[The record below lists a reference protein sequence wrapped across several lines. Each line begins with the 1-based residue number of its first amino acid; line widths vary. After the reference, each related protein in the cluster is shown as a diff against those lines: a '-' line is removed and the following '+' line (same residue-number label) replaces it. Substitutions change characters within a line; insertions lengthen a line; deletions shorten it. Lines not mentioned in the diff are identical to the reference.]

1 MSEKRRD
8 KKGRILRTGESQRID
23 GRYVFKYKDFSGK
36 HRYLYSNRLEKT
48 DKVPPGGIRK
58 PALRELE
65 AELQAKINAGI
76 KAFGGDLTVYEL
88 VEKYVSMKIGVRES
102 TRQGY
107 KTVLRILAK
116 EAFGKLRIDKVK
128 ISDAKVWLIKLQQE
142 DGRGYSSIHTIRGV
156 LRPAFQMAV
165 EDDLLAKN
173 PFSFELHTVVVN
185 NSTTRDAITRKQEK
199 AFLEF
204 IKNDKHFSKYYE
216 GFFILFNTGLRISE
230 FCGLTMSDID
240 FNKKCIHV
248 TGQLVRYSNMITT
261 FEPPKTSAG
270 VRDVPMSP
278 EVMEAF
284 RNIMDNRKYLK
295 VEPIIDGKAGF
306 LYLDKNDQ
314 PMVAMHWQ
322 HYFNHV
328 VKKYNGIYKLQLPNI
343 TAHVC
348 RHTFCSKMAKS
359 GMNPKTLQY
368 IMGHSDISVTMNTY
382 THFTGEDAREEFQKL
397 FGGEE
402 ESVQR
407 QKRVW

>member
-1 MSEKRRD
+1 
-8 KKGRILRTGESQRID
+8 
-23 GRYVFKYKDFSGK
+23 
-36 HRYLYSNRLEKT
+36 
-48 DKVPPGGIRK
+48 
-58 PALRELE
+58 
-65 AELQAKINAGI
+65 
-76 KAFGGDLTVYEL
+76 
-88 VEKYVSMKIGVRES
+88 MKIGVRES
-102 TRQGY
+102 TRQRY

-116 EAFGKLRIDKVK
+116 EPFGKLRNDKVK

-204 IKNDKHFSKYYE
+204 VKNDKHFSKYYE

-284 RNIMDNRKYLK
+284 LTIMDNRKYLK

-306 LYLDKNDQ
+306 LYLDKNNQ

-343 TAHVC
+343 TPYVC

-382 THFTGEDAREEFQKL
+382 THFTGEDAQEEFQKL

-402 ESVQR
+402 SVQR
-407 QKRVW
+407 RKMSW

>member
-8 KKGRILRTGESQRID
+8 KKGRLLRTGESQRSDD
-23 GRYVFKYKDFSGK
+23 GRYIFKYKDANGK

-102 TRQGY
+102 TRQRY

-116 EAFGKLRIDKVK
+116 EPFGKLRIDKVK

-204 IKNDKHFSKYYE
+204 VKNDKHFSKYYE

-306 LYLDKNDQ
+306 LYLDK
-314 PMVAMHWQ
+314 M
-322 HYFNHV
+322 
-328 VKKYNGIYKLQLPNI
+328 
-343 TAHVC
+343 
-348 RHTFCSKMAKS
+348 
-359 GMNPKTLQY
+359 
-368 IMGHSDISVTMNTY
+368 ISLWLLCTGSTTSTM
-382 THFTGEDAREEFQKL
+382 
-397 FGGEE
+397 
-402 ESVQR
+402 
-407 QKRVW
+407 W